1 MTLFQADGAIFH
13 IATAEENIGMNLDDS
28 AYTSQLSLELDFD
41 SFDDGDL
48 GIRVPE
54 PAYHPRGRL

>member
-1 MTLFQADGAIFH
+1 
-13 IATAEENIGMNLDDS
+13 MNLDDTAS
-28 AYTSQLSLELDFD
+28 TNQLSLELDFD
-41 SFDDGDL
+41 DFDGGDI